1 MIFCAFI
8 LIMIL
13 GLLNYIVIVLTGA
26 IEDTFL
32 GYLMSCILAT
42 IELMFIILLVVFLPF
57 TLPIV
62 IILFILLCYI
72 VFMLFK

>member
-1 MIFCAFI
+1 MIFWVFT

-13 GLLNYIVIVLTGA
+13 GLFNYIVIELTVEVEN
-26 IEDTFL
+26 IFL
-32 GYLMSCILAT
+32 GYLMSCILAV
-42 IELMFIILLVVFLPF
+42 IELMFIILLFAFLPF

-62 IILFILLCYI
+62 IILFILLCCI